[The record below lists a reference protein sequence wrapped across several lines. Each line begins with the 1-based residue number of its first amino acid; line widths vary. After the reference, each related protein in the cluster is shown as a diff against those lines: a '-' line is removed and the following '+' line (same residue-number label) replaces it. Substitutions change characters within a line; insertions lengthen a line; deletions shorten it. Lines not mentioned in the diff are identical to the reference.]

1 MLKFA
6 VNNRELK
13 CLKVKGKY
21 EKSLQEVQRHIKTFC
36 GVRTEDNFATIV
48 IAISYR
54 LATVKHR
61 TNTCP
66 KNLHKQ
72 WRRY

>member
-13 CLKVKGKY
+13 SLKVKEKY
-21 EKSLQEVQRHIKTFC
+21 DKSLQEVQRHIKTFV
-36 GVRTEDNFATIV
+36 GYAQRIILPRLLST
-48 IAISYR
+48 ISYR

-66 KNLHKQ
+66 KNLHEL